1 MRFFLLARAS
11 YYLARAT
18 YCMWRVRYR
27 MSRSRV
33 RLTISR
39 VRELLSGTREIHTDE
54 GIYMKWT
61 KRAVMSRVG
70 ANDLCITQRD
80 LLLL

>member
-39 VRELLSGTREIHTDE
+39 VRELLSGTHIDE